1 MDNRECEL
9 IRDLLPLY
17 ADGEASG
24 ATLELVERHL
34 SECVECR
41 EMLEIYRQPA
51 LPGTAEDKAFPKSR
65 TFFSSKLHQIALMLV
80 AAVIL
85 TASTIAWASYQVGR
99 NVALRD
105 PSFTQA
111 NELGLFTEVKQAKK
125 LGPHVIT
132 VDRILADTA
141 RTTVFY
147 QVDPGLD
154 SKSFLQI
161 DMTDDRGVHYDA
173 RGGRGL
179 KGSQFVYDLD
189 PVNIDAHKI
198 ILTFSTDE
206 IPEKAIFEIP
216 VDPTRVAEKTREIY
230 PNLKAAAGP
239 AELALDKAVLGLSES
254 IFFFRIRWPE
264 DPTVAGI
271 GLGFNPP
278 MQVKMGPNGP
288 VSAEGRVSRPPPSS
302 MIDPAGAF
310 PPDFWADLVDVTGGK
325 RIRLETT
332 RTQTDQVTGGI
343 RGSFHFGPVD
353 PSARDLK
360 LILPPLYLYRFPKED
375 QTVEFTWPRE
385 GEMNLD
391 KVFHHGPVSFSLE
404 KVVTKDKELSFYF
417 KYRGRGDKSPHY
429 YRPDFRLRDK
439 GFWREQ
445 MRLEWPDL
453 TRVKVTFSLPEEERV
468 VLKLSSVGERL
479 PRVNWDINGAQ

>member
-1 MDNRECEL
+1 MNNRECEL

-34 SECVECR
+34 SGCAQCR
-41 EMLEIYRQPA
+41 EMLEVYRQPA
-51 LPGTAEDKAFPKSR
+51 LPGLTREQAPEKAKKY
-65 TFFSSKLHQIALMLV
+65 FSSKLHQLAFMLV
-80 AAVIL
+80 AALVM

-99 NVALRD
+99 NAALRD

-111 NELGLFTEVKQAKK
+111 QEMDLFTEVRQAKK

-147 QVDPGLD
+147 RVDPALD

-161 DMTDDRGVHYDA
+161 DMADDRGVHYDA

-189 PVNIDAHKI
+189 PVNVDARKI
-198 ILTFSTDE
+198 ILTFSTGE
-206 IPEKAIFEIP
+206 IPEKASFEIP

-230 PNLKAAAGP
+230 PGLKAAAGP

-264 DPTVAGI
+264 DPAVAGI
-271 GLGFNPP
+271 GVGLNPP
-278 MQVKMGPNGP
+278 MQAKMGPGGP
-288 VSAEGRVSRPPPSS
+288 VSAGGRVSRPPPSS

-310 PPDFWADLVDVTGGK
+310 PPDFWADLTDVTNGK
-325 RIRLETT
+325 RIKLDTT
-332 RTQTDQVTGGI
+332 RTQTDPVTGGI
-343 RGSFHFGPVD
+343 RGSFHFGPVE

-360 LILPPLYLYRFPKED
+360 LTLPPLYLYRFPEED
-375 QTVEFTWPRE
+375 QAVEFTWPKE
-385 GEMNLD
+385 GELKLD
-391 KVFHHGPVSFSLE
+391 RVFHRGLVSFSLE
-404 KVVTKDKELSFYF
+404 KVVTRDKELAFYF
-417 KYRGRGDKSPHY
+417 KYQGGGDKPPHY
-429 YRPDFRLRDK
+429 YRPDFRLKDR

-445 MRLEWPDL
+445 MRLEWPDP
-453 TRVKVTFSLPEEERV
+453 TTVKITFPLPEDERV
-468 VLKLSSVGERL
+468 ALKLNSLGERL
-479 PRVNWDINGAQ
+479 PRVEWEINAAQ

>member
-1 MDNRECEL
+1 MNNRECEL

-34 SECVECR
+34 SGCAQCR
-41 EMLEIYRQPA
+41 EMLEVYRQPA
-51 LPGTAEDKAFPKSR
+51 LPGLSREQAPVKAKKY
-65 TFFSSKLHQIALMLV
+65 FSSKLHQLAFMLV
-80 AAVIL
+80 AAVIM

-111 NELGLFTEVKQAKK
+111 SELGLFTEVRQAKK
-125 LGPHVIT
+125 LDPHVIT
-132 VDRILADTA
+132 VDRILVDTA
-141 RTTVFY
+141 RTIVFY
-147 QVDPGLD
+147 RVDPGLD
-154 SKSFLQI
+154 SKSFLKIQ
-161 DMTDDRGVHYDA
+161 MTDDRGVHYDA

-189 PVNIDAHKI
+189 PVNIDTRKI

-206 IPEKAIFEIP
+206 IPEQARFEIP

-230 PNLKAAAGP
+230 PGLKAADGP
-239 AELALDKAVLGLSES
+239 VELALDKAVLGLSES

-271 GLGFNPP
+271 SVGLNPP
-278 MQVKMGPNGP
+278 MQAKMGHNGP

-302 MIDPAGAF
+302 LIDPAGAF
-310 PPDFWADLVDVTGGK
+310 PPDFWADLIDVTGGK
-325 RIRLETT
+325 RIKLETT

-343 RGSFHFGPVD
+343 RGSFHFGPVE
-353 PSARDLK
+353 PWSRDLK
-360 LILPPLYLYRFPKED
+360 LTLPPLYLYRFPEED

-391 KVFHHGPVSFSLE
+391 QVFHRGPVSFSLE
-404 KVVTKDKELSFYF
+404 KMVTRDKELAFYF
-417 KYRGRGDKSPHY
+417 KYQGVGDKPPHY

-439 GFWREQ
+439 GFWRQQ
-445 MRLEWPDL
+445 MRLEWPDP

-468 VLKLSSVGERL
+468 ALKLSSVGERL
-479 PRVNWDINGAQ
+479 PRVNWEINAAQ

>member
-1 MDNRECEL
+1 MNNRECEL

-34 SECVECR
+34 SGCPRCR
-41 EMLEIYRQPA
+41 EMLEIYREPA
-51 LPGTAEDKAFPKSR
+51 LPGLTREQAPTKARKH
-65 TFFSSKLHQIALMLV
+65 FSSRLHQLAFMLAAALVM
-80 AAVIL
+80 
-85 TASTIAWASYQVGR
+85 TASTIAWASYQAGR
-99 NVALRD
+99 NAALRD

-111 NELGLFTEVKQAKK
+111 SELGLFTEVRQAKK

-147 QVDPGLD
+147 RVDPALD

-161 DMTDDRGVHYDA
+161 DMADDRGVHYDA

-189 PVNIDAHKI
+189 PVNIDARKI

-216 VDPTRVAEKTREIY
+216 VDPARVAEKTREIY
-230 PNLKAAAGP
+230 PGLKAAAGP
-239 AELALDKAVLGLSES
+239 AEVAVDKAVLGLSES
-254 IFFFRIRWPE
+254 IFFFRIRWPG

-271 GLGFNPP
+271 GVGLNPP
-278 MQVKMGPNGP
+278 MQAKMGPNGP
-288 VSAEGRVSRPPPSS
+288 VSAGGRVSRPPPSS

-310 PPDFWADLVDVTGGK
+310 PPDFWADLTDVTNGK
-325 RIRLETT
+325 RIKLETT
-332 RTQTDQVTGGI
+332 HTQTDPVTGGI

-360 LILPPLYLYRFPKED
+360 LTLPPLYLYRFPEED

-385 GEMNLD
+385 GETNIS
-391 KVFHHGPVSFSLE
+391 KVFRRGPVSFTLE
-404 KVVTKDKELSFYF
+404 KITREEKQLAFYF
-417 KYRGRGDKSPHY
+417 RCRQDQDKPALH
-429 YRPDFRLRDK
+429 YRPDFRLKDR
-439 GFWREQ
+439 GSWREQ
-445 MRLEWPDL
+445 LRLEWPDPA
-453 TRVKVTFSLPEEERV
+453 TVKITFPLPEEERV
-468 VLKLSSVGERL
+468 ELKLSSVGERL
-479 PRVNWDINGAQ
+479 PLVEWEINAAQ